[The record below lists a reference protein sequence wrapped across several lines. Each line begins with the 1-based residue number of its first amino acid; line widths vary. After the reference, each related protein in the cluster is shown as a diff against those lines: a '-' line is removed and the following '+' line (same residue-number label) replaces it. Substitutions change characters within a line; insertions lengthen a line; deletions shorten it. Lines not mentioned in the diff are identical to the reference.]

1 MTLHGSSGNFLVE
14 SSWSSDALIQVT
26 GLGGNRL
33 IFTLLHVCLVLEI
46 LQDLV
51 DKGL

>member
-33 IFTLLHVCLVLEI
+33 IFTLL
-46 LQDLV
+46 QDSL
-51 DKGL
+51 DRGIIEDLAD